1 MPSSTPASA
10 SEEVRPGNRTG
21 KAAPRYDELRRAYR
35 LWRRSLL
42 SIVGTV
48 LVVLILAVAMFAPWI
63 ATYDPL
69 AQDFAVRLQPPS
81 RAHWFGTDQFGRDIF
96 SRVVFGSRI
105 ALQIILI
112 VSVIS
117 GGVGA
122 LVGWVAGYFGGRV
135 DEILMRITDMFLA
148 FPSLVLAM
156 AFAAA
161 LGPSLPNMILAISLV
176 TWTPYARLARG
187 ETLRT
192 KAQDFVEAARAMGAR
207 DFRIIFRHVLP
218 MTLSV
223 LIVQLTLRMGTIVL
237 TAAGLGFLG
246 LGAQPPTPEWGA
258 MVSDGRNYLVDQWW
272 MSTLPG
278 SAIAASVLGF
288 NLLGDGIRDILD
300 PRLRR

>member
-1 MPSSTPASA
+1 MPSSTPASV
-10 SEEVRPGNRTG
+10 SD
-21 KAAPRYDELRRAYR
+21 AARLSQRGDGSPRYDELRRAYR
-35 LWRRSLL
+35 LWRRSPL

-48 LVVLILAVAMFAPWI
+48 LIVILLAVAALASWI
-63 ATYDPL
+63 VTQDPF
-69 AQDFAVRLQPPS
+69 AQDFSVRLQPPS
-81 RAHWFGTDQFGRDIF
+81 RAHLFGTDQFGRDIY

-117 GGVGA
+117 GGVGTI
-122 LVGWVAGYFGGRV
+122 VGLIAGYFGGRV
-135 DEILMRITDMFLA
+135 DEVLMRLTDMFLA

-156 AFAAA
+156 AFAVA

-192 KAQDFVEAARAMGAR
+192 KTQDFVEAARAMGAS
-207 DFRIIFRHVLP
+207 DSRIIGRHIVPL
-218 MTLSV
+218 TVSV
-223 LIVQLTLRMGTIVL
+223 LIVQLTLRMGGIAL

-258 MVSDGRNYLVDQWW
+258 MVSDGRGYLVNQWW

-278 SAIAASVLGF
+278 SAIAAAVLGF

-300 PRLRR
+300 PHLRR

>member
-10 SEEVRPGNRTG
+10 SEAARTG
-21 KAAPRYDELRRAYR
+21 RRTGTAPRYEELRRAYR
-35 LWRRSLL
+35 LWRRSPL
-42 SIVGTV
+42 SVVGTA
-48 LVVLILAVAMFAPWI
+48 LVGLILAVAVLASWI
-63 ATYDPL
+63 AMYDPL
-69 AQDFAVRLQPPS
+69 GQDFSVRLQPPS

-105 ALQIILI
+105 ALEIILI
-112 VSVIS
+112 VSAIS

-135 DEILMRITDMFLA
+135 DEVLMRTTDMFLA

-176 TWTPYARLARG
+176 TWTPYARMARG

-192 KAQDFVEAARAMGAR
+192 KAQDFVEAARAMGAS
-207 DFRIIFRHVLP
+207 DPRIIFRHVLP

-223 LIVQLTLRMGTIVL
+223 LIVQLTLRMGMVIL

-258 MVSDGRNYLVDQWW
+258 MVSDGRNYIVDQWW

-278 SAIAASVLGF
+278 SAIAAAVLGF

>member
-10 SEEVRPGNRTG
+10 SEAARPGGR
-21 KAAPRYDELRRAYR
+21 AAPPRYEELRRAYR
-35 LWRRSLL
+35 LWRRSPL
-42 SIVGTV
+42 SIAGTA
-48 LVVLILAVAMFAPWI
+48 LVVVLLGVALLAPLVA
-63 ATYDPL
+63 THNPL
-69 AQDFAVRLQPPS
+69 AQDFTIRLQPPS
-81 RAHWFGTDQFGRDIF
+81 RSHLYGTDQFGRDIF
-96 SRVVFGSRI
+96 SRVIFGSRI

-112 VSVIS
+112 VSAIS

-122 LVGWVAGYFGGRV
+122 MVGWMAGYFGGRL
-135 DEILMRITDMFLA
+135 DEFLMRLTDMFLA
-148 FPSLVLAM
+148 FPSLILAM

-192 KAQDFVEAARAMGAR
+192 KAQDFVEAARAMGAG
-207 DFRIIFRHVLP
+207 DARIIFRHVLP

-223 LIVQLTLRMGTIVL
+223 LIVQLTLRMGTIIL

-258 MVSDGRNYLVDQWW
+258 MVSDGRNFLVDQWW

-278 SAIAASVLGF
+278 SAIAAAVLGF

>member
-10 SEEVRPGNRTG
+10 SEPVRPGYQTG
-21 KAAPRYDELRRAYR
+21 VPPRYEELRRAYR
-35 LWRRSLL
+35 LWRRSPL

-48 LVVLILAVAMFAPWI
+48 LVGLILGVAVLAPWI
-63 ATYDPL
+63 AIYDPL
-69 AQDFAVRLQPPS
+69 VQDFTVRLQPPS

-122 LVGWVAGYFGGRV
+122 LVGWIAGYFGGPV
-135 DEILMRITDMFLA
+135 EEVLMRLTDMFLA

-192 KAQDFVEAARAMGAR
+192 KAQDFVEAARAIGAS
-207 DFRIIFRHVLP
+207 DVRIIFRHVLP

-258 MVSDGRNYLVDQWW
+258 MVSDGRNYIVDQWW

-278 SAIAASVLGF
+278 SAIAVGVLGF
-288 NLLGDGIRDILD
+288 NLLGDGIRDMLD

>member
-10 SEEVRPGNRTG
+10 SDAARPGGPSRARPRYEEVR
-21 KAAPRYDELRRAYR
+21 RAYG
-35 LWRRSLL
+35 LWRRSPL
-42 SIVGTV
+42 SIAGTALVALIIGVAV
-48 LVVLILAVAMFAPWI
+48 LAPLVA
-63 ATYDPL
+63 THDPL
-69 AQDFAVRLQPPS
+69 AQDFTVRLLPPS
-81 RAHWFGTDQFGRDIF
+81 RAHLYGTDQFGRDIF

-105 ALQIILI
+105 ALEIILI

-122 LVGWVAGYFGGRV
+122 LVGWVAGYFGGRM
-135 DEILMRITDMFLA
+135 DEVLMRLTDMFLA

-161 LGPSLPNMILAISLV
+161 LGPSLPNMIMAISLV

-192 KAQDFVEAARAMGAR
+192 KAQDFVEAARAMGAS
-207 DFRIIFRHVLP
+207 DARIIFRHVLP

-223 LIVQLTLRMGTIVL
+223 LIVQLTLRMGMIIL

-278 SAIAASVLGF
+278 SAIAAAVLGF

>member
-1 MPSSTPASA
+1 MPSSIPASA
-10 SEEVRPGNRTG
+10 SELAR
-21 KAAPRYDELRRAYR
+21 AAGRIGAPPRYEELRRAYR
-35 LWRRSLL
+35 LWRRSPL
-42 SIVGTV
+42 SVVGTV
-48 LVVLILAVAMFAPWI
+48 LVGMILLVAVLAPWI
-63 ATYDPL
+63 APYDPL
-69 AQDFAVRLQPPS
+69 AQDFSVRLQPPS

-105 ALQIILI
+105 ALEIILI

-117 GGVGA
+117 GGLGA
-122 LVGWVAGYFGGRV
+122 LVGWVAGYFGGRM
-135 DEILMRITDMFLA
+135 DEVLMRLTDMFLA

-161 LGPSLPNMILAISLV
+161 LGPSLPNMIFAISLV

-192 KAQDFVEAARAMGAR
+192 KALDFVEAARAMGAS
-207 DFRIIFRHVLP
+207 DMRIIFRHVLP

-258 MVSDGRNYLVDQWW
+258 MVSDGRNYIVDQWW

-278 SAIAASVLGF
+278 AAIAAAVLGF